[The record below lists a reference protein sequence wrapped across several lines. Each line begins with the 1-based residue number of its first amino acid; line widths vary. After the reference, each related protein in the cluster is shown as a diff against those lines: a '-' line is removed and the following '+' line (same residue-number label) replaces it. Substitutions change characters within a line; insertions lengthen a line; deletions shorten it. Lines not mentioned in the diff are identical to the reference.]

1 MPCKLQEETTRLP
14 NWCLFSWLVGE
25 VGEGGISST
34 SLAFASSITPFG
46 EISTVSSSWGFGGGP
61 GPTSGSVTAP
71 WPQHATW
78 FPMAKPAPRISTSFE
93 GGRYT
98 ESLSEPSYL
107 APCIMKKLWS
117 TGNVMTGNGSSVVSW
132 WAAWPSAISCL
143 ECSRWFPLQG
153 TNKVHVRYTF
163 REFEGHNLRA
173 NTTRNLKN
181 PATTFFHAAIQRCP
195 LLSARQC
202 PDSSNP
208 LLFAL
213 DLASQ
218 SDAFRSELLPI
229 SLVLFSA
236 PPCQMLSNQDT
247 FYLLRGPTWKCPHA
261 SVPASASISTLVM
274 FRRCWL
280 MDSSTPRLNKP
291 SLWVCLQLTSDKLH
305 ANKLNET
312 VASLATVTSLWL
324 KMAEVK
330 TMEMWGERPPQECP
344 TYTILQSYHILS
356 CIYIYIC
363 KQLIW

>member
-153 TNKVHVRYTF
+153 
-163 REFEGHNLRA
+163 HNLRA

-229 SLVLFSA
+229 SLVLFLCSTMPNA
-236 PPCQMLSNQDT
+236 FKSGYFLPTQGTNVKMPACICSCFRFHLHPGDVPKMLVDGQLDPKVKQT
-247 FYLLRGPTWKCPHA
+247 
-261 SVPASASISTLVM
+261 
-274 FRRCWL
+274 
-280 MDSSTPRLNKP
+280 KP
-291 SLWVCLQLTSDKLH
+291 LGVLA
-305 ANKLNET
+305 AN
-312 VASLATVTSLWL
+312 
-324 KMAEVK
+324 
-330 TMEMWGERPPQECP
+330 
-344 TYTILQSYHILS
+344 
-356 CIYIYIC
+356 
-363 KQLIW
+363 

>member
-1 MPCKLQEETTRLP
+1 MCSAGPQSPPINLHTSSVFIDMNALQTT
-14 NWCLFSWLVGE
+14 
-25 VGEGGISST
+25 GGNNST
-34 SLAFASSITPFG
+34 SKLLPLFLAGGRGGRRRHLFYIFSLRLLNNSFWRNFHRFLLLRLWWGSWANLRFCDRTMAAARHM
-46 EISTVSSSWGFGGGP
+46 ISHGKTRTQNLNVLW
-61 GPTSGSVTAP
+61 
-71 WPQHATW
+71 
-78 FPMAKPAPRISTSFE
+78 

-229 SLVLFSA
+229 SLVLFLCSTMPNA
-236 PPCQMLSNQDT
+236 FKSGYFLPTQGTNVKMPACICSCFRFHLHPGDVPKMLVDGQLDPKVKQT
-247 FYLLRGPTWKCPHA
+247 
-261 SVPASASISTLVM
+261 
-274 FRRCWL
+274 
-280 MDSSTPRLNKP
+280 KP
-291 SLWVCLQLTSDKLH
+291 LGVLA
-305 ANKLNET
+305 AN
-312 VASLATVTSLWL
+312 
-324 KMAEVK
+324 
-330 TMEMWGERPPQECP
+330 
-344 TYTILQSYHILS
+344 
-356 CIYIYIC
+356 
-363 KQLIW
+363 

>member
-1 MPCKLQEETTRLP
+1 MCSAGPQSPPINLHTSSVFIDMNALQTT
-14 NWCLFSWLVGE
+14 
-25 VGEGGISST
+25 GGNNST
-34 SLAFASSITPFG
+34 SKLLPLFLAGGRGGRRRHLFYIFSLRLLNNSFWRNFHRFLLLRLWWGSWANLRFCDRTMAAARHM
-46 EISTVSSSWGFGGGP
+46 ISHGKTRTQNLNVLW
-61 GPTSGSVTAP
+61 
-71 WPQHATW
+71 
-78 FPMAKPAPRISTSFE
+78 

-229 SLVLFSA
+229 SLVLFLSA

-280 MDSSTPRLNKP
+280 MDSSTPRLNKTKP
-291 SLWVCLQLTSDKLH
+291 LGVLA
-305 ANKLNET
+305 AN
-312 VASLATVTSLWL
+312 
-324 KMAEVK
+324 
-330 TMEMWGERPPQECP
+330 
-344 TYTILQSYHILS
+344 
-356 CIYIYIC
+356 
-363 KQLIW
+363 